1 MARLSQILTRKS
13 ENNLN
18 ECWITARLSSMKMFI
33 SLLEII
39 RDELYLLHIDNSGK
53 NIPPTPPLGDGDI
66 QAQRLLD
73 IDWCS

>member
-1 MARLSQILTRKS
+1 
-13 ENNLN
+13 
-18 ECWITARLSSMKMFI
+18 MKMFI